1 MTDDT
6 ASIPSTHD
14 DPLVAARIEKHR
26 QAVAAGTYPSRFD
39 RSDLASTLHERYVD
53 LDPGAET
60 GVETTVAGRLMNV
73 RDMGK
78 LAFGVL
84 QDVSG
89 RIQLFVSMSV
99 LGADGFRQFLDLDSG
114 DWIGATGE
122 VIATKKGELSVRVS
136 SVSLL
141 SKALRPLP
149 EKWHGLKDVEMQQR
163 RRYLDL
169 IMSGMSI

>member
-1 MTDDT
+1 MNEGI
-6 ASIPSTHD
+6 ASSRSPHG
-14 DPLVAARIEKHR
+14 DPLIAARIEKYQR
-26 QAVAAGTYPSRFD
+26 AVTAGGYPTRFD
-39 RSDLASTLHERYVD
+39 RSDLASALHERYAD

-89 RIQLFVSMSV
+89 RIQLFVSAAV
-99 LGADGFRQFLDLDSG
+99 IGVEGFEDFLGLDSG

-122 VIATKKGELSVRVS
+122 IIVTKKGELSVRC
-136 SVSLL
+136 
-141 SKALRPLP
+141 LR
-149 EKWHGLKDVEMQQR
+149 
-163 RRYLDL
+163 
-169 IMSGMSI
+169 